1 MIEGR
6 SIPSVKPL
14 TRRIRTLALLAVLA
28 AGLAAAL
35 GPVVAGADALSD
47 GKRALKEGRVDEA
60 VALLRQA
67 AKADPGSAPA
77 QIALGQALERR
88 RRWEEAL
95 GAFSAGTRLDPRS
108 SEAQRGQG
116 AALTRL
122 GRLEE
127 AVKAYQEATRLDRR
141 FPDAQLALGDVLVRL
156 GRYDEAVE
164 VLKEGLKWGPKTR
177 PYFNEGLGRAEAAR
191 GNLKDAE
198 VYLLSA
204 REAAPTTARFHRALG
219 DLYTQRKIPDLAVVS
234 YQQAINLDPDDLDS
248 RFAMARAM
256 VKASRY
262 NEALDQYKA
271 IVDRDSTYEEAY
283 KEMGDIYLKA
293 SDQNPAFI
301 GDALTTLQTY
311 ARLVPGDPDGSAL
324 LARTYYKLGKR
335 DEALAILEPL
345 GASAKL
351 TAEGHGIYARALYDK
366 QRYDRAAAEYRL
378 AGKKLEDNDYLRFA
392 HALWASGATA
402 DADSIYRSRWEAD
415 STAEKNLVKA
425 SDWVL
430 QRAKLHYQVAK
441 RDTARAQAEYAAAIP
456 FFQRKIEL
464 DPNSEEAYYYMG
476 LSLREVQR
484 FEEAQTALRKAVELA
499 PSKADRHF
507 WLGVNH
513 LKLGQ
518 EPEVRR
524 EFEEVARLDSTTT
537 LGAIARQRLGFYRLL
552 EKDWQGAI
560 RLLESSVAIDPKQ
573 VQTWVWLGQ
582 AYQNAGQKGR
592 AIEAYRKALELDPKQ
607 PDARI
612 GLQQLT
618 AP

>member
-1 MIEGR
+1 MMAGR
-6 SIPSVKPL
+6 SSPTGKPL
-14 TRRIRTLALLAVLA
+14 TRRFRSLALLGVLA
-28 AGLAAAL
+28 LGVAL
-35 GPVVAGADALSD
+35 VPVPARGDALSD
-47 GKRALKEGRVDEA
+47 GKKALKEGRVDEA

-67 AKADPGSAPA
+67 AKADPASAPA

-95 GAFSAGTRLDPRS
+95 VAFQAGSRLDPRS

-127 AVKAYQEATRLDRR
+127 AVKAYREATALDRR
-141 FPDAQLALGDVLVRL
+141 FPEAQLALGDVLVQL
-156 GRYDEAVE
+156 ERYDEAVA

-204 REAAPTTARFHRALG
+204 REASPTTPRFHRALG
-219 DLYTQRKIPDLAVVS
+219 DLYSQRKIPDLAVVS
-234 YQQAINLDPDDLDS
+234 YQQAISLDPDDLDS

-271 IVDRDSTYEEAY
+271 IVARDSTYEEAY

-301 GDALTTLQTY
+301 DDALHTLQTY
-311 ARLVPGDPDGSAL
+311 SRLVPEDPDGAAL
-324 LARTYYKLGKR
+324 LARTYYKLGRR
-335 DEALAILEPL
+335 DEAMAILDPL
-345 GASAKL
+345 GTAGKL
-351 TAEGHGIYARALYDK
+351 TPNGHAIYARALYDK
-366 QRYDRAAAEYRL
+366 QRYEAAVAEYRL
-378 AGKKLEDNDYLRFA
+378 AAKKLEDNDYLRFA
-392 HALWASGATA
+392 HALWASGSPAA
-402 DADSIYRSRWEAD
+402 ADSIYLSRWEAD
-415 STAEKNLVKA
+415 STADKDRVKA
-425 SDWVL
+425 SDWIL
-430 QRAKLHYQVAK
+430 QRAKLRYQVAK
-441 RDTARAQAEYAAAIP
+441 RDTARARAEYGAAIP

-476 LSLREVQR
+476 LSLRELQR
-484 FEEAQTALRKAVELA
+484 FEEAQPALLKAVELA
-499 PSKADRHF
+499 PAKADRHF
-507 WLGVNH
+507 WLGVNYD
-513 LKLGQ
+513 KLGQ
-518 EPEVRR
+518 KAEVRR

-537 LGAIARQRLGFYRLL
+537 LGAIARQQMGYYRLL
-552 EKDWQGAI
+552 EKDWQGAA
-560 RLLESSVAIDPKQ
+560 RFLESSVAIDPKQ

-582 AYQNAGQKGR
+582 ACQNAGQRSR
-592 AIEAYRKALELDPKQ
+592 AIEAYRQALELDPRQ
-607 PDARI
+607 ADARN